1 MDVNIPG
8 GIFMKRTTIAILTF
22 SMIFLITLSGNPAFG
37 ASKALT
43 DEIDFNAGDL
53 PQGTVIVHDFI
64 FKNTGSEPLTLKVT
78 SCTCGGVKYETPSA
92 IQPGKTDKIRVSI
105 PTKYLK
111 GGYKK
116 DILVQTNDPEK
127 KEIHFTIQANIKGAV
142 STAP

>member
-1 MDVNIPG
+1 
-8 GIFMKRTTIAILTF
+8 MKRTIIAVLTF
-22 SMIFLITLSGNPAFG
+22 FMIFLITLSGNPAFG

-43 DEIDFNAGDL
+43 NESDFNAGDL
-53 PQGTVIVHDFI
+53 PQGTLIVHDFI
-64 FKNTGSEPLTLKVT
+64 FKNTGSDPLTLKVT
-78 SCTCGGVKYETPSA
+78 SCTCGGVKYETPSS

-127 KEIHFTIQANIKGAV
+127 RIHFTIQANIKGAV
-142 STAP
+142 SSAP